1 MSKRTE
7 REFLI
12 DIKEAVKRILTYSA
26 NLNFESFLRDLKTQD
41 AIVRNI
47 EIIGEAVKNLSDDF
61 LNQYPN
67 IPWKNIAGM
76 RDKLIHHYFGVNVDI
91 VWDVVKIELPK
102 LEKQI
107 EEILEQDNKSD

>member
-12 DIKEAVKRILTYSA
+12 DIKEAIIRILKYSE
-26 NLNFESFLRDLKTQD
+26 NLDFEIFTRDLKTQD

-47 EIIGEAVKNLSDDF
+47 EIIGEAVKNLSVDF
-61 LNQYPN
+61 IDQYPHV
-67 IPWKNIAGM
+67 PWKNIAGM
-76 RDKLIHHYFGVNVDI
+76 RDKLIHHYFGINVDI
-91 VWDVVKIELPK
+91 VWEVVRIEIPK

-107 EEILEQDNKSD
+107 EEILAREG

>member
-12 DIKEAVKRILTYSA
+12 DIKEAIKRILTYSG
-26 NLNFESFLRDLKTQD
+26 NLDFESFLRDLKTQD

-61 LNQYPN
+61 INQNPD

-107 EEILEQDNKSD
+107 EEILEQNNKSD